1 MNNVTENTKQPG
13 NKKISDTLSES
24 VQIVFG
30 LLLMSVGIYF
40 FKIPN
45 GFSTGGVSGISTVLA
60 PYISFMTPSILI
72 LVLNA
77 ILLVVGFIFLGRG
90 FGVRTVVCSLG
101 YSFFIWLFE
110 QLIPISAPLTDQ
122 PMLELVYAM
131 LLTAI
136 GSAILFNCRAS
147 SGGTD
152 IVALILKKYTSFDT
166 GRALFI
172 SDFLIAS
179 SSFLV
184 YGVKIGLYSLLGLF
198 MKAFLVDSVLESI
211 NVGKYFTIVTD
222 NPEPIKRFIIDVMN
236 RSVTEI
242 DSVGGYTHNKK
253 TILLVVCKRIEGARL
268 QRKIRELDPN
278 SFFTITNTSQIVGR
292 GFRQV

>member
-1 MNNVTENTKQPG
+1 MNKVTENTKQPG